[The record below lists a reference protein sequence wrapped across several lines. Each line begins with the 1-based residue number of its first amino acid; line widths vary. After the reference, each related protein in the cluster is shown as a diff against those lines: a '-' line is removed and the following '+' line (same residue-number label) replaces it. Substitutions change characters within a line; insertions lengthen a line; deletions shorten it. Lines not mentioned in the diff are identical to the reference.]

1 MTQTRI
7 STARIGGASRFVP
20 YAILALMIAAMAL
33 LLVVTDYTVR
43 TANVYNVFQNF
54 SSYGLVA
61 LALGLTIM
69 AGEFDLSVS
78 SMYLLGGM
86 VAVLTGTGSPLV
98 GILAALGTAVI
109 VGCVQGG
116 LIAYFRL
123 NSMPVTL
130 GGYLVVLGITY
141 ILGHSKSVLY
151 EDYNVGLRL
160 DQPIAQVFSIRSLIS
175 LGIFVLVAFVLR
187 YLRVGRDIRAIG
199 GDRRAAR
206 VAGVPVEHLLIGVFI
221 VSALGAALAG
231 ALLSYSLATASPTN
245 IGFDVL
251 TFSATAALLGGVS
264 LSGGRGSAVGIAAG
278 VLSLSVL
285 QEILAIVRSPDYVSS
300 LITGGLLVL
309 VTILWAP
316 EISQWF
322 RTTRV
327 ASAVESKRV
336 QG

>member
-1 MTQTRI
+1 M
-7 STARIGGASRFVP
+7 SAVEARRHRPRAGDVAPF
-20 YAILALMIAAMAL
+20 AILALMTLAL
-33 LLVVTDYTVR
+33 VALPFVTEYTVR
-43 TANVYNVFQNF
+43 KANVYDIFQNF

-61 LALGLTIM
+61 LALGVTII

-86 VAVLTGTGSPLV
+86 VAVLTGAGSPVL
-98 GILAALGTAVI
+98 GILAALGTAI
-109 VGCVQGG
+109 VVGLVQGS
-116 LIAYFRL
+116 LIAGFRL

-141 ILGHSKSVLY
+141 ILGHSKSVIY

-160 DQPIAQVFSIRSLIS
+160 DKPIAAIFSIRSLIA
-175 LGIFVLVAFVLR
+175 LGIFVVAAVVLR

-206 VAGVPVEHLLIGVFI
+206 VAGVPVDRLLVGVFVI
-221 VSALGAALAG
+221 SALGAALPG

-245 IGFDVL
+245 IGVDVL
-251 TFSATAALLGGVS
+251 TFSATAALIGGVS
-264 LSGGRGSAVGIAAG
+264 LSGGKGGPIGIAAG

-300 LITGGLLVL
+300 LITGGLLVV
-309 VTILWAP
+309 VTIVWAP
-316 EISQWF
+316 ELTQWF

-327 ASAVESKRV
+327 VKSLEDDRARA
-336 QG
+336 